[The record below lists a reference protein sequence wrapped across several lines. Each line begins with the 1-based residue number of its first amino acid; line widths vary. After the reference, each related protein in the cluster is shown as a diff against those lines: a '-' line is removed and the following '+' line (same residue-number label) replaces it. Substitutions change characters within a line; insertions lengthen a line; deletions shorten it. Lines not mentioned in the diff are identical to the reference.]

1 MYTESIHLHRYSCA
15 EMICS
20 ERGVCVCMC
29 VPEVGGGVGVERR
42 LLQVKPFYLISHSM
56 LLNKMDFFLL
66 YT

>member
-1 MYTESIHLHRYSCA
+1 MYTESIRLHHYSCA

-20 ERGVCVCMC
+20 ERGVCVRMC
-29 VPEVGGGVGVERR
+29 VPEVGGVGVERR
-42 LLQVKPFYLISHSM
+42 PLQVKPFYLISHSL